1 MWVNVYMFLGGWV
14 HLCMWIFV
22 WRSEDS
28 LESYFSGIC
37 HLLFKK
43 PPPPLGVAVHT
54 FNLGTWE
61 PEAGESL

>member
-1 MWVNVYMFLGGWV
+1 MWVDVYVFSGGWV

-28 LESYFSGIC
+28 LEYYFSGTY
-37 HLLFKK
+37 HPLFKK
-43 PPPPLGVAVHT
+43 GPPDGVAAHT

-61 PEAGESL
+61 P